1 MKKILVLFYLLFAC
15 STFAAA
21 QRIQGKVYFL
31 SSTGE
36 KEAGAFANV
45 WWVEGK
51 SSVEADEDGQF
62 TIKSVK
68 GDNITLIAAYV

>member
-1 MKKILVLFYLLFAC
+1 MKRIFTLLLLVFAC

-21 QRIQGKVYFL
+21 QKIHGKVYFL

-51 SSVEADEDGQF
+51 SSVEADDAGEF

-68 GDNITLIAAYV
+68 GDNITLIAA